1 MIPSLETYS
10 YSVALGALFLQLV
23 TVYLLIEH
31 FFLTEKYLAPYARR
45 FGVEIVFTVG
55 IVSAAF
61 SLIYSEVYGFIPCGL
76 CWVERGILY
85 SLIVFS
91 GTALWKSLGNSR
103 LVARA
108 VEIADYGIV
117 LSVIAGAIS
126 LYHHY
131 GQMTGG
137 GLICPTAGVGSD
149 CARRLVFEFGYI
161 TLPLMSF
168 TAFAFF
174 TVVFWVYRRER

>member
-1 MIPSLETYS
+1 MRC
-10 YSVALGALFLQLV
+10 F
-23 TVYLLIEH
+23 
-31 FFLTEKYLAPYARR
+31 APA
-45 FGVEIVFTVG
+45 IVFTVG
-55 IVSAAF
+55 VVSAML
-61 SLIYSEVYGFIPCGL
+61 SLIYSEIYGFIPCGL

-137 GLICPTAGVGSD
+137 GLICLTAGVGSD